1 MHSKKRAG
9 KMALGLVAWAML
21 AATPASAGVFD
32 MVKSAIPGGEA
43 KPEVA
48 DAKPADE
55 KPRDTSND
63 FNPDGDHIAAA
74 EQYVEVENPEK
85 LNGINRVVIPSFIVE
100 FVTEAKADTRIDG
113 IAMFTGAPSNAV
125 VKLVGG
131 NPDNFQEITEVLYK
145 QTVTQLEA
153 AGIEVVALDKLK
165 QSPTFGEIA
174 AKGEKAPRE
183 EEAKA
188 GKGVFHTAHGL
199 PLYYMDEVGFIPKF
213 EIKLFNN
220 KPREDA
226 FLTFGTKFGA
236 GFATAGIPQ
245 LEEKLAKEFD
255 ATVMKV
261 RLTVMGGMAH
271 VEHSF
276 WTGNTVSVKG
286 AGSFAPMVNRYAF
299 IRSNG
304 DKARVSLKAPLTT
317 GEIGQFVDVT
327 SAGSKAVDV
336 ARNTITIASRLMPVL
351 SGGRMGGG
359 VDIGYGNSKD
369 YEWRVEPGTFENV
382 IVKYYP
388 GISKMF
394 LAKMR
399 QAPAK

>member
-1 MHSKKRAG
+1 MREKKSVGHWACCLATGLCLVSGAANAG
-9 KMALGLVAWAML
+9 LLDA
-21 AATPASAGVFD
+21 
-32 MVKSAIPGGEA
+32 VKSVVPGVGGENQAESAEA
-43 KPEVA
+43 KPAENVA
-48 DAKPADE
+48 
-55 KPRDTSND
+55 RDTSKD
-63 FNPDGDHIAAA
+63 YNPDGDQAAAA

-85 LNGINRVVIPSFIVE
+85 LAGINRVVIPSFMVE

-131 NPDNFQEITEVLYK
+131 NPENFQEITEVLYK
-145 QTVTQLEA
+145 QTVAQLSA
-153 AGIEVVALDKLK
+153 AGIEVVSLEKLK
-165 QSPTFGEIA
+165 ANPTFGEIA

-188 GKGVFHTAHGL
+188 GKGVFHSAHGL
-199 PLYYMDEVGFIPKF
+199 PLYYMDEVNFIPRF

-245 LEEKLAKEFD
+245 LEEKLAKELD

-261 RLTVMGGMAH
+261 RLTVMGGTAH

-276 WTGNTVSVKG
+276 WNGNTVTVKG
-286 AGSFAPMVNRYAF
+286 AGAFAPLVNRYAF

-304 DKARVSLKAPLTT
+304 DKARVSLKQPLTT
-317 GEIGQFVDVT
+317 SEIGQFVDVT
-327 SAGSKAVDV
+327 SAASKAGDV
-336 ARNTITIASRLMPVL
+336 ARNAITVASRLAPVF
-351 SGGRMGGG
+351 GVRG
-359 VDIGYGNSKD
+359 VDLGYGNSRD

-394 LAKMR
+394 LTKMR
-399 QAPAK
+399 QPAPAK